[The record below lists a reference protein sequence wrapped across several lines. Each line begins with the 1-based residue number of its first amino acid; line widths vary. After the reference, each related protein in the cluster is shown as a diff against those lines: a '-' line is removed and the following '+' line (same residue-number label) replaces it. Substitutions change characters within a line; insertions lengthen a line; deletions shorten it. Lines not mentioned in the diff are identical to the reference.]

1 MSRNLY
7 NFYSADGTFYPSQKK
22 NVTIE
27 NFTSG
32 PQVIETFGGPPR
44 YFKLKTGDKF
54 LKIIEET
61 VIVAGK
67 KGDISKTNYN
77 LIESDN
83 ESSIFTYDHKNN
95 RILTA
100 DDSENKFPKS
110 IRVTSIGSRL
120 IIAGAGGNG
129 LIITR
134 GGGSEFTAEGFRPT
148 TLKWKHKSVNLVL
161 NLIDFTNET
170 ENLLNTVNTAQGAVE
185 TAQGAFDTAQGD
197 LTAAQGDLTAAK
209 AAFDTAEDDLTSAQT
224 ALENAQG
231 TLNTAQ
237 DNFENAAG
245 GRANA
250 QAAFDTAQDAFETAQ
265 GNLTDAQNDLTDAQT
280 AFENA

>member
-32 PQVIETFGGPPR
+32 PQVIETFFGETPR

-61 VIVAGK
+61 VDIGK
-67 KGDISKTNYN
+67 GPQTTYN

-83 ESSIFTYDHKNN
+83 ESSIFTYNNN

-100 DDSENKFPKS
+100 EVSENLKAKS
-110 IRVTSIGSRL
+110 ILVTNRGSRL
-120 IIAGAGGNG
+120 IITGAGGNG
-129 LIITR
+129 LKITQY
-134 GGGSEFTAEGFRPT
+134 GGSEFTAAMTSQVGG
-148 TLKWKHKSVNLVL
+148 TLKWKHKFVNLVL
-161 NLIDFTNET
+161 NMIDFTSET
-170 ENLLNTVNTAQGAVE
+170 DNLLNTVRTATAAVE
-185 TAQGAFDTAQGD
+185 TAQGPFDTAQGD
-197 LTAAQGDLTAAK
+197 LTAAQ
-209 AAFDTAEDDLTSAQT
+209 AAFDTAQDKLTPAQT
-224 ALENAQG
+224 ALQNATAAVETAQSTFNTAQGNLTAAQG
-231 TLNTAQ
+231 TFN
-237 DNFENAAG
+237 
-245 GRANA
+245 
-250 QAAFDTAQDAFETAQ
+250 TAQDAFETAQ